1 MELEVSDLSCGYA
14 PQKPI
19 VQHANMRIASGEVCA
34 LLGPNGVGKTTLFKT
49 LLHLLPPLGGRI
61 LIDGADTRNWEP
73 RRTARIMAYVAQS
86 HIPTEP
92 YRVRDIAMMGRMG
105 QIGLFGQPSRRDHEI
120 VEQALEDVGIRHL
133 RDAAYTEISGGERQ
147 LLMIARALAQQPK
160 LLVMDEPTANL
171 DYGNAV
177 LVMQC
182 IRTLAEKGLCVI
194 FTTHQP
200 DQAFQCGAKTAFL
213 FRDGPMCFGTADQVI
228 TEQNLRRAYHADI
241 RVLEVLDADGHP
253 LKITTPRF
261 MRAQNEMR

>member
-19 VQHANMRIASGEVCA
+19 VQHANMRIVSGEVCA

-241 RVLEVLDADGHP
+241 RVLEVLDADGHS